1 MYDDDVISNS
11 CSTYTFKYN
20 HSSTLLRESVEFLHS
35 VEWYSSNVIPC
46 NRTNSFSSSNF
57 HQASLNTS
65 DPCMIVQ
72 ERLAGN
78 YDVPLRNFKNQ
89 FGVICAWVNEVDS
102 LFYFGTRK
110 N

>member
-11 CSTYTFKYN
+11 CSTYTFKFPHCFGSQLN
-20 HSSTLLRESVEFLHS
+20 FFTDSV
-35 VEWYSSNVIPC
+35 VWYSSNVIPC
-46 NRTNSFSSSNF
+46 NRTNCFSSSNF
-57 HQASLNTS
+57 FQASLNTI

-78 YDVPLRNFKNQ
+78 YDMPLRNFKNQ